1 MADEKVTSIGG
12 LWKKEKNGHKYYSGQ
27 IEIDGVK
34 HNFVCFHNSFKKDGD
49 NKPDYY
55 IPIPRPRD
63 EQQENNSQG
72 QGYQEPEGTANI
84 DPNDDNSE
92 LPF

>member
-1 MADEKVTSIGG
+1 MSENKSMGG

-55 IPIPRPRD
+55 IPIPKPKE
-63 EQQENNSQG
+63 EQQNETAKTYG
-72 QGYQEPEGTANI
+72 EPEQQQEE
-84 DPNDDNSE
+84 SE
-92 LPF
+92 EPPF

>member
-1 MADEKVTSIGG
+1 MSENKSIGG
-12 LWKKEKNGHKYYSGQ
+12 LWKKEKNGHEYLSGQ

-34 HNFVCFHNSFKKDGD
+34 HNFVCFKNSFKKDGD

-55 IPIPRPRD
+55 IPAPRE
-63 EQQENNSQG
+63 EQQPQG
-72 QGYQEPEGTANI
+72 TVGNYEDVPTKTEE
-84 DPNDDNSE
+84 D

>member
-1 MADEKVTSIGG
+1 MSDNKSIGG

-34 HNFVCFHNSFKKDGD
+34 YNFVCFHNSFKKDGD

-55 IPIPRPRD
+55 IPKPRSRD
-63 EQQENNSQG
+63 EQQSSGTTGNYEDAPEPDNDS
-72 QGYQEPEGTANI
+72 QEP
-84 DPNDDNSE
+84 
-92 LPF
+92 PF

>member
-1 MADEKVTSIGG
+1 MEFIVSNENKSIGG
-12 LWKKEKNGHKYYSGQ
+12 LWKKEKNGHQYYSGQ

-55 IPIPRPRD
+55 IPIPKPRD
-63 EQQENNSQG
+63 EQQQQG
-72 QGYQEPEGTANI
+72 TTGSYEDAPKQE
-84 DPNDDNSE
+84 DDQD